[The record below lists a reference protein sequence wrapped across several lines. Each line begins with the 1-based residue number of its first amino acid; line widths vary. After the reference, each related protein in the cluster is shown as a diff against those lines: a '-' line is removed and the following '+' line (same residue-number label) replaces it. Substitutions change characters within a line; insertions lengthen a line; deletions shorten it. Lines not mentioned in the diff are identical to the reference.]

1 MKMSLQSYFDLGA
14 SYGLGDDIFRRSSAT
29 SGPDASATVLDIPAI
44 GIRNPLGLGVVCQL
58 DNQHAEIMNEWRA
71 AAVRK
76 VDMPEMELG
85 YDDDPNSSGQIEEIR
100 FSDFKEQLKGHIHE
114 HGIEGCTLTVYAIGT
129 VFLRLDFASG
139 LPIEFLRGFTR
150 CFEYAAY
157 EEHTSQGLLRVA
169 RQTMESAIRGQNSG
183 IQELSRRPDPA
194 IEIDEH
200 GNSESDLLYAG
211 FTYVALC
218 VDEGD
223 KVETVKQKLLPPVPG
238 APQRQYEVLSFEF
251 HGTLHFDWA
260 SCILV
265 ARSFD
270 DPSEDPMTQIQ
281 RMLYCI
287 QIAHSYLGTCVA
299 FEDLFFHET
308 LRQADGY
315 VKGIPGGRD
324 PRELNRLRTLALAV
338 VSLTSYAAIT
348 ATEEDQSY
356 FDCYERHA
364 KIRERHQIIQDRC
377 EILLNVQVAETQSE
391 EAKRQQLLNGVVLF
405 LTAFTFLSV
414 FADSYTFLQEGE
426 HWLPHLLH
434 RVVVL
439 GSVLVLLVWATWAIL
454 KRSIL
459 PDLGRRGNT

>member
-1 MKMSLQSYFDLGA
+1 
-14 SYGLGDDIFRRSSAT
+14 
-29 SGPDASATVLDIPAI
+29 
-44 GIRNPLGLGVVCQL
+44 
-58 DNQHAEIMNEWRA
+58 
-71 AAVRK
+71 
-76 VDMPEMELG
+76 
-85 YDDDPNSSGQIEEIR
+85 
-100 FSDFKEQLKGHIHE
+100 
-114 HGIEGCTLTVYAIGT
+114 
-129 VFLRLDFASG
+129 
-139 LPIEFLRGFTR
+139 
-150 CFEYAAY
+150 
-157 EEHTSQGLLRVA
+157 
-169 RQTMESAIRGQNSG
+169 MESAIRGQNSG

-439 GSVLVLLVWATWAIL
+439 VCIGFACLG
-454 KRSIL
+454 
-459 PDLGRRGNT
+459 DLGYLEEKYFARPWPPGKHVTSAVFRSSGELFVGRFAVVAECLTRSWRRCHQRDHSSRKLALGFSA